1 MAQVAPTGVAM
12 STFSPS
18 NKAQACPT
26 LGPTWRAS
34 EKLPPSPNTQVCSC
48 MVQNLTC
55 VADSNIGDDDI
66 KKNFDFLCDPKN
78 GDYCSGINTN
88 ATTGVYGAYSM
99 CSPSQRISWAMD
111 AFYKDQ
117 TANNPDNNNPCDFK
131 GVAKK
136 QTPKADGACEA
147 VVSQA
152 GAAGTGVV
160 TSAPTGTGSSSSS
173 ASSPGAAAITSTPS
187 FDFGMFQLA
196 AYITVAALVGASMVV
211 L

>member
-1 MAQVAPTGVAM
+1 
-12 STFSPS
+12 
-18 NKAQACPT
+18 
-26 LGPTWRAS
+26 
-34 EKLPPSPNTQVCSC
+34 

-55 VADSNIGDDDI
+55 VADSDISEDDI
-66 KKNFDFLCDPKN
+66 KDNFDFICDPKN

-117 TANNPDNNNPCDFK
+117 TANNPDNNNPCGFK
-131 GVAKK
+131 GAKK
-136 QTPKADGACEA
+136 QTPKANGACEA
-147 VVSQA
+147 VNSQA

-160 TSAPTGTGSSSSS
+160 TSAPTGTGSSGSS
-173 ASSPGAAAITSTPS
+173 ASTTGAAAITSIPS
-187 FDFGMFQLA
+187 FNFGMLQLA
-196 AYITVAALVGASMVV
+196 AYVTVAVLVGASMVV